1 MNVSFLVA
9 GQMMEVEDA
18 FMGEGIP
25 HQYVVRIRHNQNLIF
40 SAPTGF
46 HREVLGAAI
55 KRLHENGE
63 LNGAVT
69 ELDPNEYIEV

>member
-25 HQYVVRIRHNQNLIF
+25 HQYVVHVRHNQNLIF
-40 SAPTGF
+40 SAPAGF
-46 HREVLGAAI
+46 HREVLEAAI

-63 LNGAVT
+63 LNGAAV
-69 ELDPNEYIEV
+69 ELDPDEYIEV